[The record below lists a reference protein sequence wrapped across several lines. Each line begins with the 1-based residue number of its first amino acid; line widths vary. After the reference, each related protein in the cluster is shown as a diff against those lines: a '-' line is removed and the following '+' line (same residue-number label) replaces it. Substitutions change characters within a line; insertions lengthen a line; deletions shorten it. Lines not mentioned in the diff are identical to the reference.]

1 MTGYAGFGGADS
13 GDGSYDRRK
22 LNRVRNLIIAL
33 IALVAIILLI
43 VTFSRPAGA
52 STSARGY
59 IEKTYTRVPS
69 ADVNRIRAYDANV
82 DPSAAQSAISRAQRP
97 TDTRQ
102 ASDSYS
108 GLSPAEATTGTF
120 LQYRDYIVAIFPVA
134 GSSNRSRVTISD
146 DYRSGYGYYG
156 GYIGRYWT
164 PRPATG
170 GTGSD
175 FRGGGSGAGK

>member
-1 MTGYAGFGGADS
+1 MTGFAGVGDT
-13 GDGSYDRRK
+13 GDGSYDRRR
-22 LNRVRNLIIAL
+22 LNRVRNLVIAVIVL
-33 IALVAIILLI
+33 IAVILLI
-43 VTFSRPAGA
+43 VTFTRPAGA
-52 STSARGY
+52 SSSARGY
-59 IEKTYTRVPS
+59 IERTYSRVPS
-69 ADVNRIRAYDANV
+69 ADVSRIRAYDAAV
-82 DPSAAQSAISRAQRP
+82 SPSAAQSAISKAQRP
-97 TDTRQ
+97 TDTRI
-102 ASDSYS
+102 ASASS
-108 GLSPAEATTGTF
+108 GLSAAGQQIGRF

-134 GSSNRSRVTISD
+134 GSSNRSRVTVSD